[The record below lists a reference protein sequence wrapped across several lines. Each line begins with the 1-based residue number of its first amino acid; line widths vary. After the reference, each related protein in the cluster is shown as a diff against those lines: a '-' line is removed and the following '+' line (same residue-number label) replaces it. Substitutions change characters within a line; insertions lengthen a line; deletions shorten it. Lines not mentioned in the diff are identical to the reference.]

1 MGMLR
6 AAWCVPFPSKGA
18 GGFRTILQNV
28 VALRSLGYTCDLY
41 FAPSPEK
48 IFDIDA
54 IRSNLLEWYGFVP
67 EGLYFA
73 DRLRGS
79 YDVSIAT
86 AWDTASFV
94 ADSSCARKLYFV
106 QDYEPWFMP
115 MGDLRVD
122 AEQSYQLGLQPITIG
137 RWLANRM
144 SEEGGLPVPCCDFGA
159 NPTVYRELESV
170 SREHA
175 ICAICQPEKPRRMI
189 NLLLNSIR
197 TILEV
202 DPSLTIYLYGSNEG
216 QLPLFPQVRNLGVIS
231 VEECNLL
238 YNRCL
243 CGIALSVSNPSRIP
257 FEMMATGL
265 PVVDLYGENN
275 LYDYPTDAVTLAQP
289 TAEGIAS
296 AVISLLVDE
305 PRRRRAR
312 AKGMSWMRGR
322 TVEEE
327 SLSFAHSVDEFVR
340 TGAFSGGRV
349 YEMQPGQSPEP
360 VRDECAS
367 LMKSRRER
375 FRLNSLAQ
383 QLPIDAKSMDVDVCI
398 DYSVPDGS
406 TIKLAVWSGFSQEDP
421 RWIRLEPCAGG
432 RFRAQNVKF
441 DRAVSDEPLRY
452 VIHLYRDDADGSS
465 HFQSG
470 FSLRIQPKRGE
481 WSRHLEIREDTVG
494 FSLKFKKIFTLLG

>member
-6 AAWCVPFPSKGA
+6 AAWCVPFPSEGA

-41 FAPSPEK
+41 FAPSPER

-54 IRSNLLEWYGFVP
+54 IRRNLSEWYGFVP

-122 AEQSYQLGLQPITIG
+122 AKQSYQLGLQPITIG

-144 SEEGGLPVPCCDFGA
+144 SEESGLPVPCCDFGA

-175 ICAICQPEKPRRMI
+175 ICAICQPEKPRRMT

-238 YNRCL
+238 YNKCL
-243 CGIALSVSNPSRIP
+243 CGIALSASNPSRIP
-257 FEMMATGL
+257 FEMMAAGL

-296 AVISLLVDE
+296 AVTSLLVDE

-327 SLSFAHSVDEFVR
+327 SLSFARGVDEFVR

-349 YEMQPGQSPEP
+349 YERQARQSPEP

-367 LMKSRRER
+367 LMRSRRAR
-375 FRLNSLAQ
+375 FRLNSLVQ
-383 QLPIDAKSMDVDVCI
+383 QLPIDARSMDVDVCV
-398 DYSVPDGS
+398 DYCVPDGS
-406 TIKLAVWSGFSQEDP
+406 TFKLAVWSGFSQEDL
-421 RWIRLEPCAGG
+421 RWIRLDPGAGG
-432 RFRAQNVKF
+432 HFRAQNVKF

-470 FSLRIQPKRGE
+470 FSLRIQPKKGE
-481 WSRHLEIREDTVG
+481 RSRHLEIREDTVG
-494 FSLKFKKIFTLLG
+494 FSLKFKKMFTLLG